1 VRSRCASD
9 GEEGFTLIELLV
21 VILIVGIL
29 AAIAI
34 PSFLGPSTTNGAP
47 SKSLLHTAT
56 LTAETAALDNGYAA
70 ITKKLLHTYEPTIAT
85 AKGDGPWVSAAS
97 GTAASYTL
105 TVTSAI
111 SGNKFTITRS
121 DDGTEARTCTIPTK
135 TSPPAGCTIVKN
147 KNGTW

>member
-1 VRSRCASD
+1 MRSRCAPN
-9 GEEGFTLIELLV
+9 GEHGFTLIELLV
-21 VILIVGIL
+21 VILIVAIL

-34 PSFLGPSTTNGAP
+34 PSFLGQSTTNGTP
-47 SKSLLHTAT
+47 SKSLIHTAAI
-56 LTAETAALDNGYAA
+56 TAETVALDNGYAA

-97 GTAASYTL
+97 GTGSGYAL

-111 SGNKFTITRS
+111 SGNKFTITRN
-121 DDGTEARTCTIPTK
+121 DDGTETRTCTVPTK
-135 TSPPAGCTIVKN
+135 TSPPAGCNIVKN